1 MLSLGLNF
9 FRLAGEKRY
18 PGVSEGDGGGT
29 REGGGGCQLPG
40 EAKIDH
46 QSFNI
51 TFTFYIDHQSFTRS
65 FSNAFVLPSLSLSRY
80 IIRVS

>member
-1 MLSLGLNF
+1 MLSVVLKF
-9 FRLAGEKRY
+9 FPMAGEKRY

-46 QSFNI
+46 QSFTKSCFKRFCFTI
-51 TFTFYIDHQSFTRS
+51 TFTF
-65 FSNAFVLPSLSLSRY
+65 
-80 IIRVS
+80 